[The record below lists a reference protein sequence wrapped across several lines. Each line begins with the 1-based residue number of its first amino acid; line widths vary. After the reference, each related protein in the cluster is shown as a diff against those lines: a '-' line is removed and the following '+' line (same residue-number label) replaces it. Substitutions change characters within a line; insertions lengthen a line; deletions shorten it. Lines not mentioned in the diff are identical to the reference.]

1 MQTFKAVIY
10 IACAVGIVS
19 SLTGLAAPKSGS
31 AKLLGAVMA
40 AVMLLAV
47 ASPFREDGFVLDLP
61 DKDDVLDKGVPASMT
76 ELSARYYLS
85 SAESEVESYL
95 NGRLRQAGFRNV
107 RAVITA
113 GLDEY
118 NYIVIERV
126 SLYGAEQSDHSEIDA
141 LIREDIPDC
150 EIEYKNSGAENDD
163 A

>member
-19 SLTGLAAPKSGS
+19 SLTGLAAPKNGS

-47 ASPFREDGFVLDLP
+47 VSPFREDGFVLDIP
-61 DKDDVLDKGVPASMT
+61 DKDDILTEGTPASMT

-85 SAESEVESYL
+85 SAEREVGSYL
-95 NGRLRQAGFRNV
+95 NRKIRQAGYENV

-126 SLYGAEQSDHSEIDA
+126 SLYGVQSSEQKSIEA
-141 LIREDIPDC
+141 LIREDLPDC
-150 EIEYKNSGAENDD
+150 EIEYKSSGAENDD